1 MGINDKPEKIDTIHG
16 VLKKEELIMQ
26 KTFFKIWIH
35 LVWSTK
41 SREPILIDK
50 IRKDVFFH
58 IRETA
63 AENDYHL
70 DMVNGMENHL
80 HCLLSL
86 NPKYAISDVVN
97 ELKGESSHWIN
108 DQNLLKVKFAWQR
121 GLGAFSVSESNVKQV
136 RKYILK
142 QEEHHRKV
150 TFKQE
155 WESLM
160 EKHNIIKIGTS

>member
-1 MGINDKPEKIDTIHG
+1 
-16 VLKKEELIMQ
+16 MQ

-58 IRETA
+58 IKETA

-70 DMVNGMENHL
+70 DMVNGTENHL

-86 NPKYAISDVVN
+86 NPRYAISDVVN

-108 DQNLLKVKFAWQR
+108 EQNLLKVKFAWQR
-121 GLGAFSVSESNVKQV
+121 GFGAFSVSESNVKQV
-136 RKYILK
+136 RKYILN

-160 EKHNIIKIGTS
+160 KRHGISLIETA